1 MTPRRILFGLAA
13 LAAGVLVGLPIARLA
28 MPSPSA
34 APVDAPVRLPSAPTS
49 VQPIVLGASETDEPE
64 VEAPDWIA
72 FNGQVTE
79 VVRRTSPAV
88 VYVQAT
94 VGRSGADLYGGF
106 EGGTTEAGS
115 GVIISE
121 SGYLLTNAHVVSRA
135 SRIRIGLHDKRE
147 FEAEVVGLDPTTD
160 LAVLRLLEV
169 GVDDPLPL
177 PVVALGDSDDVEVG
191 QWVLAVGSPFRLRNT
206 VTQGIVSAIGRSGLD
221 IVRDEFAIEDFI
233 QTDAAINPGSSG
245 GALVD
250 FRGQVVGVV
259 TAIATESGSYEGYGF
274 AVPINLAR
282 RVAEDLI
289 SFGEVRRGYLGVEV
303 RGMLQADARELGLD
317 AVRGVRVIDVVSGG
331 AASRAGVRPDD
342 VLLEVSGRPVDEA
355 EQFQSRLAQTRPGER
370 VELTV
375 WRDGEAVALEAGLI
389 ARSAPA
395 FQDWLE
401 SREPPPVV
409 ELPRDS
415 VAPDVAVAPDW
426 GVRFRDLTPAERREA
441 RAGAFVEAVRPES
454 AADVD
459 GLPAGVIVT
468 AIEGQPVTTAAEAQ
482 TALARQARRDRPALV
497 RVRRPDGLTAFYD
510 LASPFVD

>member
-1 MTPRRILFGLAA
+1 MTPRRILFALAA
-13 LAAGVLVGLPIARLA
+13 LATGVLVGLPIARVL
-28 MPSPSA
+28 MPPPPPPILDGT
-34 APVDAPVRLPSAPTS
+34 APLPAAPTS
-49 VQPIVLGASETDEPE
+49 AQPIELGVPPDEE
-64 VEAPDWIA
+64 EEIEAPDWVA
-72 FNGQVTE
+72 FNDQVTRA
-79 VVRRTSPAV
+79 VARTSPAV
-88 VYVQAT
+88 VYIQAT
-94 VGRSGADLYGGF
+94 VGRTGADVYGGY

-115 GVIISE
+115 GVLLTPD
-121 SGYLLTNAHVVSRA
+121 GYILTNAHVVSRA
-135 SRIRIGLHDKRE
+135 SRIGVGLLDKRE

-169 GVDDPLPL
+169 GVDDADPL
-177 PVVALGDSDDVEVG
+177 PVLALGDSDDVQVG

-206 VTQGIVSAIGRSGLD
+206 VTQGIVSATGRSGLE

-250 FRGQVVGVV
+250 YRGQAVGIV

-303 RGMLQADARELGLD
+303 REVLLADARELGLD
-317 AVRGVRVIDVVSGG
+317 RVRGVRVMGVVDGG
-331 AASRAGVRPDD
+331 AADRAGVLAGD
-342 VLLEVSGRPVDEA
+342 VLLEVQGMPVDA
-355 EQFQSRLAQTRPGER
+355 ANQFQSRLAQTRPGET

-375 WRDGEAVALEAGLI
+375 WRGGDAVGLEADLI
-389 ARSAPA
+389 ARAPT
-395 FQDWLE
+395 FQDWTAQ
-401 SREPPPVV
+401 R
-409 ELPRDS
+409 
-415 VAPDVAVAPDW
+415 APDVPQDSAAPQVATAPDW
-426 GVRFRDLTPAERREA
+426 GVRFRDLTAAERREV
-441 RAGAFVEAVRPES
+441 RAGAYVEQVRPES

-459 GLPAGVIVT
+459 GLSEGVIVT
-468 AIEGQPVTTAAEAQ
+468 EIEGQPITSAAEAQ
-482 TALARQARRDRPALV
+482 RALARQARRDRPALV